1 MLSCLSR
8 DSFNNARFERAT
20 STSDLPLRTL
30 APAGIG
36 KEWQWHWKMY
46 KRAASLQLQLLVCT
60 KKTKSL
66 PPDTFYTAKNIPK
79 LRLQPGHRWGRLQ
92 SSPDPI
98 ARFKGGGRFA
108 SEKEKQSGEGRRK
121 GRRERGRGGM
131 ERKLKG

>member
-1 MLSCLSR
+1 MAVALENVQAC
-8 DSFNNARFERAT
+8 SF
-20 STSDLPLRTL
+20 
-30 APAGIG
+30 
-36 KEWQWHWKMY
+36 
-46 KRAASLQLQLLVCT
+46 ASVTTFGLH
-60 KKTKSL
+60 K
-66 PPDTFYTAKNIPK
+66 FYTAKNIPK

-98 ARFKGGGRFA
+98 ARFKGGRFA